1 MKLPNWFKITWWVVL
16 LIISGTILLQRYSDI
31 TTGRSVLVDAFI
43 FLVFVALMLLP
54 IFSEIEFFGIK
65 LKKGIDELKDEIRI
79 KFGDIQNEIRN
90 NQTQTLNAT
99 FQGFGPPPPDN
110 TLPELEAKIVR
121 ILKTKLAEHGLSEG
135 PPIEAGVEVPD
146 NNIQMFKVRYSI
158 ETELRKIWE
167 RRFEIADLDDNK
179 RHTPITKILQ
189 DLLAYEMIDR
199 NFYGILREILS
210 ICNYGIHGENISDK
224 QVAFVTKN
232 AKQVID
238 YLNSQKLSLY
248 L

>member
-1 MKLPNWFKITWWVVL
+1 MKLPNWFKITWWVIL

-31 TTGRSVLVDAFI
+31 TTGKSVLADAFI

-110 TLPELEAKIVR
+110 TLPELEANIDR
-121 ILKTKLAEHGLSEG
+121 ILRAKLAEHGLSDETL
-135 PPIEAGVEVPD
+135 ISAGIEVPD
-146 NNIQMFKVRYSI
+146 SNIQMFKVRYNI
-158 ETELRKIWE
+158 ETQLRKIWE
-167 RRFEIADLDDNK
+167 RRFEITDLDENK
-179 RHTPITKILQ
+179 RHTPITKVMQ
-189 DLLAYEMIDR
+189 DLLVNEMIDR

-210 ICNYGIHGENISDK
+210 ICNYGVHGENLSDN

-232 AKQVID
+232 SKQVLD
-238 YLNSQKLSLY
+238 YLGSQKYNMY